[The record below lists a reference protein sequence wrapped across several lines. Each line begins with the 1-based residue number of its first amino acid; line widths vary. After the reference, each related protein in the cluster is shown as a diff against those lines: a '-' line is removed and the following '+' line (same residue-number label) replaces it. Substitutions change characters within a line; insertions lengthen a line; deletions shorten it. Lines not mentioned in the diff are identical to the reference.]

1 MKLKTLVCL
10 SLLTLVNSLTPASAQ
25 TYNVIH
31 AFNGQN
37 GAFPISGVAAR
48 AGILY
53 GTTECVNP
61 DKCGAGTAYQLTQV
75 GSNWSF
81 APISYFSAGG
91 MDPQARIVSGPDNHL
106 YGTTFEGG
114 SLGWGVVFNLGPAV
128 TICKTAACG
137 WVEKIL
143 YSFQGTPDGGSPGAG
158 DLVWD
163 TAGNIYGTTR
173 EGGAAANVGT
183 VYQMTKSGNGWT
195 EFPIHSF
202 LGPDGAS
209 PEAGV
214 ILDSNGDLF
223 GTTVEG
229 GLYGFGIIFELTYT
243 TGVGWTQ
250 TVLYNFHNL
259 ADGKAPLAGLTMD
272 SAGNLYG
279 ATTQGGSGRGG
290 TVFELSP
297 VADTWVFTNLYS
309 LSGGGGPDATLAM
322 DNSGNLYGTTERDGN
337 DLAGSVFKL
346 TNTQNG
352 WEYTSLHDFTG
363 ESDGAYPTGPVTIDG
378 NGTLYGTASM
388 GGNLQGTCSPSGCG
402 VVWMIKP

>member
-1 MKLKTLVCL
+1 
-10 SLLTLVNSLTPASAQ
+10 
-25 TYNVIH
+25 
-31 AFNGQN
+31 
-37 GAFPISGVAAR
+37 
-48 AGILY
+48 
-53 GTTECVNP
+53 
-61 DKCGAGTAYQLTQV
+61 
-75 GSNWSF
+75 
-81 APISYFSAGG
+81 

-195 EFPIHSF
+195 ESPIHSF

-214 ILDSNGDLF
+214 ILDSNGNLF

-243 TGVGWTQ
+243 HWR
-250 TVLYNFHNL
+250 
-259 ADGKAPLAGLTMD
+259 GLD
-272 SAGNLYG
+272 ANSA
-279 ATTQGGSGRGG
+279 
-290 TVFELSP
+290 
-297 VADTWVFTNLYS
+297 
-309 LSGGGGPDATLAM
+309 
-322 DNSGNLYGTTERDGN
+322 
-337 DLAGSVFKL
+337 
-346 TNTQNG
+346 
-352 WEYTSLHDFTG
+352 
-363 ESDGAYPTGPVTIDG
+363 
-378 NGTLYGTASM
+378 
-388 GGNLQGTCSPSGCG
+388 LQLP
-402 VVWMIKP
+402 